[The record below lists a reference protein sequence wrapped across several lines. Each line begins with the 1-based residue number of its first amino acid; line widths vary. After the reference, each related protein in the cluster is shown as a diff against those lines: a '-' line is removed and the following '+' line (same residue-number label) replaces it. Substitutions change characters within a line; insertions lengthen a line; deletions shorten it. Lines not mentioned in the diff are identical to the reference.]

1 MGGLL
6 RALSPRWGSLRQAAP
21 GVIAAIALAL
31 LARAIADALAHGAG
45 GLPRFP
51 LSPVMC
57 AVVLGML
64 WRNTLGVPAWA
75 NQGLRWAMHQLL
87 RTGIAL
93 VGLRLTLLG
102 ASSIAVTALPVALT
116 CLLFALLA
124 GTVLSRLLKV
134 PPRLGVLL
142 AIGTAVCGAT
152 AVVAMSPVIR
162 ARHAETAF
170 AVTCV
175 VLFGCVAMLCYPWV
189 AWHFFAASPRH
200 AGIFLGT
207 AIHDTSQVVGAA
219 LMYSQQ
225 AHQPEA
231 LAAASVAKLLRN
243 LSIAVLV
250 PLAAWLTQRHEARTH
265 TETAGQEGA
274 GVRPAG
280 GLSGNV
286 RLVPMFVLGFLA
298 CIILRTVGDAL
309 MPAGSALWQALIHTG
324 YTASDLFLTCGMT
337 AVGLSV
343 AFTDM
348 WRIGWRPLAAG
359 FAVAALVGGCS
370 LLLTSGMLHFFG

>member
-1 MGGLL
+1 VGALL
-6 RALSPRWGSLRQAAP
+6 RALSPRWGLLWQAAP

-75 NQGLRWAMHQLL
+75 SQGLKWAMHQLL

-124 GTVLSRLLKV
+124 GTVLSRVLKV

-189 AWHFFAASPRH
+189 AGHFFAASPRH

-250 PLAAWLTQRHEARTH
+250 PLAAWLTRRHEARTH
-265 TETAGQEGA
+265 TDAAGRDEAGA
-274 GVRPAG
+274 PPAG
-280 GLSGNV
+280 GLSGHV

-298 CIILRTVGDAL
+298 CIILRTVGDAV
-309 MPAGSALWQALIHTG
+309 MPAGSGLWQALIHTG

-359 FAVAALVGGCS
+359 FAVATLVGGCS
-370 LLLTSGMLHFFG
+370 LAVTLGMLHFFG

>member
-1 MGGLL
+1 VRAVL
-6 RALSPRWGSLRQAAP
+6 RALAPRAGLLWHALP
-21 GVIAAIALAL
+21 GVLIAVALAL
-31 LARAIADALAHGAG
+31 VARGMADALAHGAG
-45 GLPRFP
+45 GLPKFP

-75 NQGLRWAMHQLL
+75 SAGLRWAMHQLL
-87 RTGIAL
+87 RFGIAL

-102 ASSIAVTALPVALT
+102 ATAIAATALPVALS
-116 CLLFALLA
+116 CLLFALATGLA
-124 GTVLSRLLKV
+124 LTRLLKV
-134 PPRLGVLL
+134 PHRLGLLL

-189 AWHFFAASPRH
+189 AGHFFAASPRH

-225 AHQPEA
+225 THQPEA

-243 LSIAVLV
+243 LSIAVLIPV
-250 PLAAWLTQRHEARTH
+250 AAWLTQRHDARTPA
-265 TETAGQEGA
+265 ETPGPDAA
-274 GVRPAG
+274 DTPAP
-280 GLSGNV
+280 GLSGHV
-286 RLVPMFVLGFLA
+286 RLVPMFVLGFVA
-298 CIILRTVGDAL
+298 CIIVRTAGDAL
-309 MPAGSALWQALIHTG
+309 LPAGSALWPALIHSG

-343 AFTDM
+343 SFTDM

-359 FAVAALVGGCS
+359 FAVATLVGGCS
-370 LLLTSGMLHFFG
+370 LALTSGMLHFFG